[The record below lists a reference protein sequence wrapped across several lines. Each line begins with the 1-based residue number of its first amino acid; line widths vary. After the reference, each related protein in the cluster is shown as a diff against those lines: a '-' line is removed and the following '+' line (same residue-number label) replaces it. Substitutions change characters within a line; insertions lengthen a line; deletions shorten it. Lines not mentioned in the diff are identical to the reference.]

1 MFDEYSIIAIVPLV
15 VVLVLGL
22 RATKPQPVAQA
33 PEVDTEAITQPL
45 APRAIVAEVKPLELT
60 AEGQS
65 YEDGLRALSLA
76 MFRASIGLEQGPA
89 TGPTTK
95 LPALP
100 ESMVKFLE
108 DLE

>member
-1 MFDEYSIIAIVPLV
+1 MFDQYSIIAIVPLV

-22 RATKPQPVAQA
+22 RWSKPQPVASQA
-33 PEVDTEAITQPL
+33 EPEAITQPL

-89 TGPTTK
+89 TGPTIK
-95 LPALP
+95 LPELP
-100 ESMVKFLE
+100 ASMVDFLE
-108 DLE
+108 NLE